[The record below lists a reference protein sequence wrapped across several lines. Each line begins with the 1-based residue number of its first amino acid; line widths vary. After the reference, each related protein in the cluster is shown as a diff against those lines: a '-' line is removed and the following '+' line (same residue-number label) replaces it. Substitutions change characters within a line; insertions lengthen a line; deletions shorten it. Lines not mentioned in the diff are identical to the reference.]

1 MLLAAALSLSLAA
14 APALPYPAPR
24 AAPVTEKLKCDMGSV
39 LAVNGERG
47 LLQVSTPAGVVT
59 YRAGGDVQVFDR
71 DGKPGGAVSGLTPGQ
86 KVRVYHL
93 VEDGARALEV
103 DVEG

>member
-1 MLLAAALSLSLAA
+1 MLAAAALALSLSA
-14 APALPYPAPR
+14 APGLPFPAPR
-24 AAPVTEKLKCDMGSV
+24 AAPVTEKTKCDTGTV
-39 LAVNGERG
+39 LAVSGEKG
-47 LLQVSTPAGVVT
+47 NLQVSTPAGVAT

-71 DGKPGGAVSGLTPGQ
+71 EGRPAGAVSRLVPGQ
-86 KVRVYHL
+86 KVRVYYV

>member
-14 APALPYPAPR
+14 APALPHPAPR

-39 LAVNGERG
+39 LAVNGERSV
-47 LLQVSTPAGVVT
+47 LQVSTPAGVVT
-59 YRAGGDVQVFDR
+59 YRAGGEVPVFDR
-71 DGKPGGAVSGLTPGQ
+71 EGKPAGVVSRLAAGQ
-86 KVRVYHL
+86 KVRVYYV

-103 DVEG
+103 DLEV